1 MRELD
6 TKMTSTGRVI
16 REGILLITKRK
27 TSCII
32 DLDLQGSL
40 ENSTSEKKTE
50 LRSKLRIDGPKF
62 QYGVMHMVK
71 LKRSNIFARHKENQI
86 FTKKKNSHCAQFKKK
101 RHILIQIHAK
111 VEKNIENFL
120 KEDHI

>member
-1 MRELD
+1 
-6 TKMTSTGRVI
+6 MTSTGRVI

-40 ENSTSEKKTE
+40 ENSTSEKTE

-86 FTKKKNSHCAQFKKK
+86 FTKKKQFKKK

-111 VEKNIENFL
+111 VEKNKESFL